1 MGRAAAILSVAS
13 LALVACGEGNAD
25 SGAGGDTAAEENG
38 SGEQTDEGNGGGSAS
53 GELIGGGASSQEAA
67 MTAWTQSI
75 SDVQPDLTVSY
86 DPVGSGSGRE
96 GFINGQYTFAGS
108 DAAMDGDEQSQ
119 AEAVCG
125 PDGVFHTPSYI
136 SPVAIA
142 YNLPGVEEQINMD
155 AATLGEVFAG
165 EVTNWSDDAIAE
177 HNEGVELPDQE
188 ITVVHR
194 ADDSGTTENFT
205 DYLSQAAG
213 EEAWGFG
220 MFETWPD
227 EITAESAQ
235 QTSGVVSLTSETEGA
250 ITYAD
255 ASQVGDLGTVAVQV
269 GEEYVPYSAE
279 AAAAAVENSEPN
291 EEAEGAVNLERDTT
305 EAGSYPIVL
314 VSYHIFCHS
323 YQDQETADQ
332 VQAFGEYV
340 LSEDGQQA
348 AAESA
353 GNAPI
358 SEGIRESAMERLS
371 AVGVQE

>member
-1 MGRAAAILSVAS
+1 M
-13 LALVACGEGNAD
+13 ACGEGNAD

-155 AATLGEVFAG
+155 AATDRRGLRRGSHQLERRR
-165 EVTNWSDDAIAE
+165 
-177 HNEGVELPDQE
+177 
-188 ITVVHR
+188 HR
-194 ADDSGTTENFT
+194 RA
-205 DYLSQAAG
+205 QRRRRAAG
-213 EEAWGFG
+213 
-220 MFETWPD
+220 P
-227 EITAESAQ
+227 
-235 QTSGVVSLTSETEGA
+235 
-250 ITYAD
+250 
-255 ASQVGDLGTVAVQV
+255 
-269 GEEYVPYSAE
+269 
-279 AAAAAVENSEPN
+279 
-291 EEAEGAVNLERDTT
+291 
-305 EAGSYPIVL
+305 
-314 VSYHIFCHS
+314 
-323 YQDQETADQ
+323 
-332 VQAFGEYV
+332 
-340 LSEDGQQA
+340 
-348 AAESA
+348 
-353 GNAPI
+353 GNHRGPPR
-358 SEGIRESAMERLS
+358 GRLRHH
-371 AVGVQE
+371 